1 MKKLFN
7 IILLAS
13 ALTACD
19 NRDNDQAQ
27 VLPYL
32 DRSLNDTSF
41 VGYHCLADYS
51 PDQIHAGIAVLGDF
65 QSSSDLTEL
74 FVASDFFDN
83 INGRENPDEL
93 HDFAGE
99 TILPVLDLANAP
111 YEGYLEAENP
121 DAIRETAVAMA
132 VASLGKHCYSNMY
145 EEGMGAERLPSKAIV
160 IASPYLCAYAFSDI
174 CQLFHSYPPV
184 ISAVDR
190 MFISGLDSI
199 KGDGAVLM
207 APQEELDRGIYR
219 KVWDRLSC
227 GEEKLAD
234 YAEVPVLEEG
244 LRASFFALLDSCY
257 VSGRSLR
264 RLMYVP
270 SEVLSHN
277 GLEKLLEEVRTSPGI
292 EMENYRSVLA
302 PDFTFVDAYR
312 EAVKATYLL
321 LRERNLFTH
330 RIAYPQVQAFVTVPA
345 NDIPLES
352 NDFGGRIALKY
363 KYNHSADANV
373 EVFRTVALS
382 RLYMPEKEFKRIDQ
396 LSETVLL
403 NIYRLTG
410 EKY

>member
-1 MKKLFN
+1 MKKLFP
-7 IILLAS
+7 IILFAS
-13 ALTACD
+13 ALCACG
-19 NRDNDQAQ
+19 NRDNDQSL

-32 DRSLNDTSF
+32 SRSLNDTSF

-51 PDQIHAGIAVLGDF
+51 PEQIHAGIAVLGDF
-65 QSSSDLTEL
+65 QSSCDITEL

-111 YEGYLEAENP
+111 YDGYLEAENP
-121 DAIRETAVAMA
+121 DALRETAVAMA
-132 VASLGKHCYSNMY
+132 VASLGKRCHSNMY
-145 EEGMGAERLPSKAIV
+145 EERMGAERLSSKAVV

-174 CQLFHSYPPV
+174 CQLFHSNPPV

-190 MFISGLDSI
+190 MFISGLGSI
-199 KGDGAVLM
+199 EGNGAVLM

-219 KVWDRLSC
+219 KVWDRLSS
-227 GEEKLAD
+227 GEENLPD
-234 YAEVPVLEEG
+234 YSETPVLEEG

-257 VSGRSLR
+257 VAGRSLR

-270 SEVLSHN
+270 SEVLN
-277 GLEKLLEEVRTSPGI
+277 YNELEDLLEEVRTSPGI
-292 EMENYRSVLA
+292 EMENYRSVLE
-302 PDFTFVDAYR
+302 PDFKFVDAYR

-352 NDFGGRIALKY
+352 NDFGGRIAQKY

-403 NIYRLTG
+403 NVYRLTG